1 MTEVLKQTTVNP
13 TRINYKALFEMAD
26 KYLQEEPK
34 KQPLNFEALFE
45 MADRYLAE
53 TKPVLEPVYMRRPG
67 VPSQELLQRLEDRR
81 NNNGQLQDAVIA
93 LSTIPDDK
101 RSAQMQ
107 KIKDLREAARIRNA
121 RKKKDRGSLKT
132 VVRAAAGL
140 MAAATLA
147 SFARP
152 VETIITPPPV
162 EAHFTPSEKIPT
174 TTDGIIKSADAIF
187 FNPGTDE
194 DALYHP
200 QSKKVEVLSPTGYG
214 RFLVRTEDGEFEVFI
229 EDLDIEGD
237 LSWEKKTVNSEWLGF
252 EASNAEQIDKMIQLG
267 AGTVKISL
275 GGDNAIEAINKAKE
289 RNLNI
294 VLVFDPGRPLS
305 GGEINKEVA
314 RMLATVKGYSQVS
327 FELGNNMDLQQ
338 GWKGDLRKFAVF
350 ATGAANSIK
359 NQRPDAKIIIGPVAK
374 AESVK
379 KLFDA
384 VRNYTKS
391 SRFVYAVAAG
401 SLEDLEEKIAQVTA
415 EFGSLNPNFVVSG
428 LGYAAQE
435 KDGVQVSERYRG
447 LKIREMVEFAR
458 KKGAKEVTIAQDIV
472 TPDNKWA
479 KWVWQ
484 LVDYTRLIKG

>member
-1 MTEVLKQTTVNP
+1 MVEASRQIQLPDKIDYPQLFRN
-13 TRINYKALFEMAD
+13 INE
-26 KYLQEEPK
+26 YLELTNPK
-34 KQPLNFEALFE
+34 KLEPAKFFPEKIDYQQLFKNIN
-45 MADRYLAE
+45 DYLAE
-53 TKPVLEPVYMRRPG
+53 TKPVPLEPVARWRPG
-67 VPSQELLQRLEDRR
+67 EPSQALLQRLEDR
-81 NNNGQLQDAVIA
+81 
-93 LSTIPDDK
+93 K
-101 RSAQMQ
+101 RKPKPISG
-107 KIKDLREAARIRNA
+107 K
-121 RKKKDRGSLKT
+121 RGFWQT
-132 VVRAAAGL
+132 GARAAAGL
-140 MAAATLA
+140 MVAATIA
-147 SFARP
+147 HADRP
-152 VETIITPPPV
+152 GETMVTPPV
-162 EAHFTPSEKIPT
+162 AEAHFSSPEKIPT
-174 TTDGIIKSADAIF
+174 KTDGIIRSADAVF

-214 RFLVRTEDGEFEVFI
+214 RFLVRTEEGEFEVFI

-237 LSWEKKTVNSEWLGF
+237 LSWEKKTVRSGWLGF

-275 GGDNAIEAINKAKE
+275 GGDNAIEAINKARE

-294 VLVFDPGRPLS
+294 VLAFDPGRPLS

-314 RMLATVKGYSQVS
+314 RMLVTVKGYDKVS

-350 ATGAANSIK
+350 AIGAANSIK

-384 VRNYTKS
+384 VRNYAKS
-391 SRFVYAVAAG
+391 SRFVFAVAAG
-401 SLEDLEEKIAQVTA
+401 SLEDLQEKIAQVTA

-428 LGYAAQE
+428 LGYAALE

-458 KKGAKEVTIAQDIV
+458 KKGAEEVTIAQDIV

-484 LVDYTRLIKG
+484 LVDYIWSTQG